1 MSTAPW
7 GRLIYRLD
15 PVHGE
20 GMRSECV
27 GKDSDRRLSWA
38 RKQTEAVVEHVAP
51 CFRAR
56 CFTTRDAGKINE

>member
-1 MSTAPW
+1 
-7 GRLIYRLD
+7 
-15 PVHGE
+15 
-20 GMRSECV
+20 MRSECV